1 MDRGHNIFEVTG
13 YICSLW
19 MPQFIVTK
27 GHNILK
33 EASTLAIE
41 LNKKVIITQVKDNIS
56 FQ

>member
-33 EASTLAIE
+33 EPSTLAIE
-41 LNKKVIITQVKDNIS
+41 LNEKYSLQVKDNIS